1 MPEQFVYCTIR
12 NSELMKRFFMKSMLA
27 FVIILTAWIIFAQ
40 SCMTFRK
47 ADKEMKKEFQQ
58 KGVALKTAT
67 EKIDGRNMHYAQTGN
82 DSLPTIV
89 FIHGTPGS
97 WNAFAGYLGDKE
109 LLQKYRMISI
119 DRPGFGYSDFGE
131 AENLRRQSELLSPLL
146 HKIYNGK
153 PIYLVGHSLGGPL
166 IILLSA
172 DNPDFF
178 AGLVLISGSVD
189 PSIEKPERWRPLLF
203 NTPLNL
209 LVPGAFR
216 PSNVELWYLKKDL
229 VKLKEAYNKINCPVY
244 FIHGDKDTWVPPEN
258 VSYAK
263 KLLVHAKSIE
273 EHMLSGGGH
282 FIPWTK
288 YKEIKE
294 VLLKLHTED
303 QNNNSNITS
312 H

>member
-1 MPEQFVYCTIR
+1 
-12 NSELMKRFFMKSMLA
+12 MKRFFMKSMLV
-27 FVIILTAWIIFAQ
+27 FGIILIAWILFAQ

-47 ADKEMKKEFQQ
+47 ADSEMKKEFEQ
-58 KGVALKTAT
+58 KGVVLKTST
-67 EKIDGRNMHYAQTGN
+67 EKIDGRNIHYAQTGA

-97 WNAFAGYLGDKE
+97 WNAFSIYLEDKE
-109 LLQKYRMISI
+109 LLQKYRMISV
-119 DRPGFGYSDFGE
+119 DRPGFGYSDFGK
-131 AENLRRQSELLSPLL
+131 AENLQRQSELMSPLL
-146 HKIYNGK
+146 HKLDNGK
-153 PIYLVGHSLGGPL
+153 PIYLVGHSLGGPM
-166 IILLSA
+166 IILLAA
-172 DNPDFF
+172 DNPGFF

-189 PSIEKPERWRPLLF
+189 PAVEKPEKWRPLLF

-229 VKLKEAYNKINCPVY
+229 VKLEQAYARINCPVY
-244 FIHGDKDTWVPPEN
+244 FIHGDKDTWVPPGN

-263 KLLVHAKSIE
+263 KLLVNAKSIE
-273 EHMLSGGGH
+273 ELMLPGGNH

-294 VLLKLHTED
+294 VLLRLNAGV
-303 QNNNSNITS
+303 QNDKSTIS
-312 H
+312 RH

>member
-1 MPEQFVYCTIR
+1 
-12 NSELMKRFFMKSMLA
+12 MKRFFMKSMIV
-27 FVIILTAWIIFAQ
+27 FGIILLVWIIFAQ

-47 ADKEMKKEFQQ
+47 ADDEMKKEFEE
-58 KGVALKTAT
+58 KGVVLTTAT
-67 EKIDGRNMHYAQTGN
+67 EKIAGRNIHYAQTGV
-82 DSLPTIV
+82 DSLPTLI

-97 WNAFAGYLGDKE
+97 WNAFANYLEDKD

-119 DRPGFGYSDFGE
+119 DRPGFGYSDFGK
-131 AENLRRQSELLSPLL
+131 AENLSRQSELLSPLL
-146 HKIYNGK
+146 QKLNNGK
-153 PIYLVGHSLGGPL
+153 QIFLIGHSLGGPM
-166 IILLSA
+166 IILLAA
-172 DNPDFF
+172 DNPNLF

-189 PSIEKPERWRPLLF
+189 PAVEKPEKWRPLLF

-216 PSNVELWYLKKDL
+216 PSNMELWYLKKDL
-229 VKLKEAYNKINCPVY
+229 VKLEQSYTKINCPVY
-244 FIHGDKDTWVPPEN
+244 FIHGDKDTWVPPGN

-273 EHMLSGGGH
+273 EHMLSGGNH

-288 YKEIKE
+288 FNEIKE
-294 VLLKLHTED
+294 VLMQLNSTHT
-303 QNNNSNITS
+303 NNSTITG